1 MFFDWGEIMDVSLIV
16 LAAGNS
22 SRMDGCNKQI
32 MILDDEKPVLVHTLQ
47 VFEEVSSIHEIIVVT
62 REQDII
68 LIGDMLKN
76 FRVNKKV
83 KAIVPGGATRQDSV
97 VAGLQH
103 VTGEKVL
110 IHDGARPF
118 VTESIIDSVI
128 QSLAEFDAVIPGV
141 PVKDTIKRKTD
152 TNEVCETVPREDLIA
167 VQTPQ
172 GFTTKMMIAAHQKAK
187 EDGIFVTDDASVA
200 EYAGIP
206 VKIIS
211 GDYKNIKITTP
222 DDILIANAIC
232 MGR

>member
-1 MFFDWGEIMDVSLIV
+1 MDVSLIV

-22 SRMDGCNKQI
+22 SRMDGCNKQV

-47 VFEEVSSIHEIIVVT
+47 AFVKIASIQEIIVVT

-76 FRVNKKV
+76 FHVNEKV

-97 VAGLQH
+97 IAGLQH

-118 VTESIIDSVI
+118 VTETMVDSLIRV
-128 QSLAEFDAVIPGV
+128 LVDADAVIPGV
-141 PVKDTIKRKTD
+141 PVKDTIKRKKD
-152 TNEVCETVPREDLIA
+152 SNEVLETLPREDLIA

-172 GFTTKMMIAAHQKAK
+172 GFTTRMIVDAHQKAR
-187 EDGIFVTDDASVA
+187 EDGVLVTDDASVA
-200 EYAGIP
+200 EYAGIS

-211 GDYKNIKITTP
+211 GDYQNIKITTP